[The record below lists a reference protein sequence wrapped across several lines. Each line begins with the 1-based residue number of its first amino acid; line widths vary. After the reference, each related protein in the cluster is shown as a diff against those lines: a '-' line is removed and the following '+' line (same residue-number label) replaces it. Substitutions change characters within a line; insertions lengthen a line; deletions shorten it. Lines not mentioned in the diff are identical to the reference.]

1 MWATGYDHEQACVTQ
16 SQPFELGCYGEESDH
31 FINFKSVPALPTQWW
46 YPEDSGAGWD
56 RAYSEGQY
64 LPSPPSESTDRGLS
78 TDGDLMASASSSSTA
93 PGSSTHIWHGPTPP
107 ACDMTYTG
115 MDSTAYMPV
124 DEPTGLE

>member
-1 MWATGYDHEQACVTQ
+1 MNKRVCHSHNLSNSDATEKRAIILSISCQCQHCPPSGGTQ
-16 SQPFELGCYGEESDH
+16 
-31 FINFKSVPALPTQWW
+31 KT
-46 YPEDSGAGWD
+46 EDSGAGWD

-93 PGSSTHIWHGPTPP
+93 PGSSTHIWHGLTPP
-107 ACDMTYTG
+107 ACDVTYTG
-115 MDSTAYMPV
+115 MDSTVYMPV

>member
-31 FINFKSVPALPTQWW
+31 FINFMSVPALPTQWW

-64 LPSPPSESTDRGLS
+64 SPSPPSESTDRGLS
-78 TDGDLMASASSSSTA
+78 RWRPCSLRLVLLYCSWQFD
-93 PGSSTHIWHGPTPP
+93 THLARSDTSR
-107 ACDMTYTG
+107 M
-115 MDSTAYMPV
+115 
-124 DEPTGLE
+124 